1 MSQSTLAL
9 ARSYAQQQLKLAVEV
24 ADIVQARAWLG
35 MWEILEGTTT
45 PEPPAVPELVVEAAE
60 PVPVMPLEVVEPT
73 VALAVAVTP
82 PEIPATVVV
91 PDPDPVAEV
100 PPTPEPTKP
109 QPESA
114 AQVPKVEP
122 SAVPKPKEPSQLPLV
137 KEALR
142 AWCERVREVLDD
154 KHARTPDWICR
165 VKSLMC
171 QGNALHSIASRY
183 NLAEV
188 LDDELGRLAEET
200 PSSFIAVR
208 RAKRYSDAD
217 WKELAEAFAGMEFAE
232 RAIGILE
239 ANQHIGTID
248 RKDLIVHAAAAVA
261 MVCRWYE
268 RKGPTCD
275 EQARQLKNRIEYLQ
289 GARFRIAWWD
299 SQGTSDQQVL
309 ESAKGLP
316 KLLSAFEVRI
326 QEHRAKED
334 KGTQCK
340 EALERVAAMFQS
352 DNLSP
357 DSFANDLCKAVDGA
371 LEAGVPPS
379 NKELRNQLEG
389 YLSFLEGLQ
398 HAQGKKL
405 REHLQ
410 KDADLRIAKHQVL
423 AEDDPES
430 EDGDEMLKE
439 VVSLVEG
446 KRMLFVGGNKG
457 QTYRIP
463 EYKKRLKLADFQWP
477 DMEPDGKPATVRP
490 LLEKQDIV
498 VYVIR
503 FSRHSYKSLLD
514 EAKELGK
521 ATVTLPRGLGFN
533 TLVRELHAQLPRPA
547 NGA

>member
-9 ARSYAQQQLKLAVEV
+9 ARAYAQQQLKLAVEV

-60 PVPVMPLEVVEPT
+60 PVPVMPLEVVEPP
-73 VALAVAVTP
+73 VALAVAFPP

-171 QGNALHSIASRY
+171 QGNALYGKASPY
-183 NLAEV
+183 ALDGV
-188 LDDELGRLAEET
+188 LKDELGRLAEET
-200 PSSFIAVR
+200 PGNFIAAR
-208 RAKRYSDAD
+208 RPKKFSDTD

-232 RAIGILE
+232 RAVAFVEGDPPISADE
-239 ANQHIGTID
+239 
-248 RKDLIVHAAAAVA
+248 RKALVIHAAAAQS
-261 MVCRWYE
+261 MVYRWFAH
-268 RKGPTCD
+268 RTVTCD
-275 EQARQLKNRIEYLQ
+275 KQAQDLKSRIEKLQ
-289 GARFRIAWWD
+289 ADKFYIPWWNL
-299 SQGTSDQQVL
+299 QETSDDKVH
-309 ESAKGLP
+309 ESAKGLQ
-316 KLLSAFEVRI
+316 KLL
-326 QEHRAKED
+326 QTLEHKVKDHRVKHD
-334 KGTQCK
+334 KTAQCK

-352 DNLSP
+352 GNLSP